1 MRFRTFREGIALSPE
16 GEQGAVSDT
25 AGAASGAA
33 SQAPQADAAAAAA
46 PVRPEGLADAYWDAK
61 AGVKVDALLKDHL
74 ALSKSAADR
83 AAALATKPEDYEIP
97 ATVKVGET
105 EVALKADDPL
115 MADARKL
122 ALEAGVPKA
131 EFPKFLALHAK
142 AVVAANAAAEAE
154 TDRIITEQRALLGA
168 NVDQREAA
176 IKQAFEA
183 RAGAGAFEH
192 LRGALVTKVAFEA
205 MERFIEGALRGSA
218 TAFNQLGRQ
227 ESAAA
232 RISDDEWNRMT
243 PRERITWSREN
254 KAA

>member
-1 MRFRTFREGIALSPE
+1 MRVRTFREGIRWAPE
-16 GEQGAVSDT
+16 GEQGAEQ
-25 AGAASGAA
+25 
-33 SQAPQADAAAAAA
+33 SQPAAAGSSAPPAETTAAAPAA
-46 PVRPEGLADAYWDAK
+46 PVRPEGLADTYWDAK
-61 AGVKVDALLKDHL
+61 SGVKVDALLKDHL

-83 AAALATKPEDYEIP
+83 AAGLAAKPEDYEIP
-97 ATVKVGET
+97 ETVKVGDT

-122 ALEAGVPKA
+122 AFEGRLPKA

-154 TDRIITEQRALLGA
+154 TDRIITEQRALLGPQ
-168 NVDQREAA
+168 VDQREAA

-192 LRGALVTKVAFEA
+192 LKGALVTKVAFEA

-218 TAFNQLGRQ
+218 TAFNQSGRQ

-232 RISDDEWNRMT
+232 RISDDEWNRMS